1 MCLGEAGQVL
11 LPHLL
16 RLLPRLRSV
25 ILPATTTNPPVLLA
39 MPNAVAGER
48 KKVHRREAPLY
59 CESMRMLLYRSMRST
74 MRG

>member
-1 MCLGEAGQVL
+1 VL

-48 KKVHRREAPLY
+48 EKVHRREAPLY
-59 CESMRMLLYRSMRST
+59 CESMRMLLYEHHARLTTVSAPPVP
-74 MRG
+74 